1 MSTNKAIWISYDFG
15 LKGDYNGL
23 YTWLDNNYAKECGIG
38 LAYCLYDVSKLGI
51 DRSDKNL
58 LDKLAVDIR
67 KSVKLSRTDRIYIIW
82 KDSNTDKIKGE
93 FISGARK
100 QAPWEGYGQLKSE
113 RGTIDGE

>member
-23 YTWLDNNYAKECGIG
+23 YTWLDNNSAKECGIG
-38 LAYCLYDVSKLGI
+38 LAYCLYDVSNLGI
-51 DRSDKNL
+51 DRSDKKL
-58 LDKLAVDIR
+58 VDKLAVDIR

-93 FISGARK
+93 FINGARK

-113 RGTIDGE
+113 KGSIDGE